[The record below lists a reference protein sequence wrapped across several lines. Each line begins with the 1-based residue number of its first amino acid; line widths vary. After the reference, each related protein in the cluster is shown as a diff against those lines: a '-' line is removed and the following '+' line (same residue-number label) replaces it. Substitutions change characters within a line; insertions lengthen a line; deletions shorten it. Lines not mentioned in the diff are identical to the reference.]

1 MINMNGDFVWW
12 FGVVED
18 IQDPDKLGR
27 ARVRI
32 SGYHSPDLAELPT
45 VQLPWAHP
53 VFPITTAVN
62 RGKGLT
68 IPGLLPGSHVFGF
81 FLDGTDAQ
89 QPVMMGV
96 IGGINSE
103 QNDPTVGFMD
113 PYDKANGLYDGKPDT
128 NLLALEP
135 PGTAGDRPTS
145 NKTPLEEVET
155 ALPDLTWDEPESSAN
170 PVYPFNKVYES
181 VSGHIIEVDD
191 SPGAERIQVYHNR
204 GSFIEIH
211 PDGTTVIKS
220 TNTGYQITL
229 ADHNMFVAGT
239 LNISALGN
247 VNIKASNFT
256 FKGDKVNFDLEDDFI
271 VNCKKFQV
279 KASDNIDMASE
290 GAETKIGAA
299 NDVKIVNGGGAKIK
313 LSGNTIDLNGP

>member
-1 MINMNGDFVWW
+1 MINLNGEFVWW

-18 IQDPDKLGR
+18 VQDPEKLGR

-53 VFPITTAVN
+53 VFPITSAVN

-81 FLDGTDAQ
+81 FLDGVEAQ
-89 QPVMMGV
+89 QPVMTGV

-103 QNDPTVGFMD
+103 ENDPAVGFND
-113 PYDKANGLYDGKPDT
+113 PYNKTNELYNGKPDT
-128 NLLALEP
+128 NLLGLEP
-135 PGTAGDRPTS
+135 PGSDGDRPTS
-145 NKTPLEEVET
+145 NKAPLEEVET
-155 ALPDLTWDEPESSAN
+155 ALPDETWNEPASQAN

-181 VSGHIIEVDD
+181 VSGHVVEIDD
-191 SPGAERIQVYHNR
+191 SPDAERIQIYHNR
-204 GSFIEIH
+204 GSFIEIN
-211 PDGTTVIKS
+211 PKGEIVIKS
-220 TNTGYQITL
+220 SNNGYNITL
-229 ADHNMFVAGT
+229 GDNNMFVAGS

-247 VNIKASNFT
+247 VNIKGSNFT
-256 FKGDKVNFDLEDDFI
+256 FKGNKANFELEDNFV

-279 KASDNIDMASE
+279 KASDNIDMGSA